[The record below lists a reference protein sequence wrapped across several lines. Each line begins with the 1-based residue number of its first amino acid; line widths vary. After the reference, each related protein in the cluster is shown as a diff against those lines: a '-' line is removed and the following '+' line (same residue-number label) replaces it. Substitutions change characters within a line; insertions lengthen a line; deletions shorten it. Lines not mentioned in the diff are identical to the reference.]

1 MHFCIREASDLFARY
16 LTLWHFRPCCAVA
29 DSVKCVCDFSEN
41 TGILDRRGHLPFGA
55 VGDSLYPFQPYKTPA
70 SFFSLST
77 SSATLLTLMPALRP
91 PGSSVFKTFS
101 RGFMS
106 ALKSAAV
113 FSSSGFF
120 LAFMMLGSEA

>member
-55 VGDSLYPFQPYKTPA
+55 VGDSLNRTVEEFPRSRLGQPIDNKH
-70 SFFSLST
+70 
-77 SSATLLTLMPALRP
+77 LL
-91 PGSSVFKTFS
+91 
-101 RGFMS
+101 
-106 ALKSAAV
+106 
-113 FSSSGFF
+113 
-120 LAFMMLGSEA
+120 